1 MAKSR
6 RTNNEGSIYFDEK
19 LQRFVGQFRYIDP
32 KSNTQKRKKFTDK
45 RKSVVLKKGR
55 AFLQSMENIESIQA
69 NTKEKKE
76 GPLFGQYM
84 EEWLEYAVRPTIRQ
98 KTYERY
104 ESMLRCYI
112 IPHIGKMPIGDLNR
126 VVLQKFLSDLAMHGG
141 ENRKKLS
148 PSTINGT
155 RRLIKTAL
163 DLAVADGL
171 IENNAA
177 NLTKAMRTT
186 KRNMAI
192 FTPEEYQRLLV
203 VAKAHSDRAYLVIR
217 IAFATGFRIGEI
229 FGLEYSSVDFAKNL
243 ISVKQ
248 TVVSTRHGKRL
259 QQVAKNSSSIRTI
272 KVEQK
277 LIDELLYYKELH
289 EQRKKLYRNKF
300 EIEHDFIIENED
312 GSYCDPAYFSDKIFK
327 KSLLKKANLSNEF
340 RMHDCRHTHATWLIS
355 KGVNLKAVSERLG
368 HKSIRTTLD
377 IYSHMTKSMQDEA
390 VDALEEILSEQS

>member
-55 AFLQSMENIESIQA
+55 AFLQSMENIESLQA
-69 NTKEKKE
+69 NTQEKKE

-203 VAKAHSDRAYLVIR
+203 VAKDVY
-217 IAFATGFRIGEI
+217 
-229 FGLEYSSVDFAKNL
+229 
-243 ISVKQ
+243 
-248 TVVSTRHGKRL
+248 KR
-259 QQVAKNSSSIRTI
+259 
-272 KVEQK
+272 
-277 LIDELLYYKELH
+277 
-289 EQRKKLYRNKF
+289 QR
-300 EIEHDFIIENED
+300 
-312 GSYCDPAYFSDKIFK
+312 
-327 KSLLKKANLSNEF
+327 
-340 RMHDCRHTHATWLIS
+340 
-355 KGVNLKAVSERLG
+355 
-368 HKSIRTTLD
+368 
-377 IYSHMTKSMQDEA
+377 
-390 VDALEEILSEQS
+390 